1 MSGKSSLSSQQGFTY
16 IGLLLVVAV
25 MGVWLAATANVW
37 HLRVQ
42 REKEKELL
50 FVGQQFRL
58 ALNHYAAASAGSARR
73 FPTRLEDLL
82 LDERFPDK
90 RRHLRRIYAD
100 PMTGRPDWGLVRMA
114 DGQIIGVHSLST
126 DEPVKQAGFA
136 VRDFS
141 FAGKQAYSQWVFLAA
156 VRPGAVTPG
165 RMPDPTPAWVT
176 PASR

>member
-1 MSGKSSLSSQQGFTY
+1 MGATTVIGKNPQARQQGFTY

-50 FVGQQFRL
+50 FVGQQFRQ
-58 ALNHYAAASAGSARR
+58 ALNHYASAGTGGARR
-73 FPTRLEDLL
+73 YPTRLEDLL

-90 RRHLRRIYAD
+90 RRHLRRIYTD
-100 PMTGRPDWGLVRMA
+100 PMTGKPDWGVVRTA

-126 DEPVKQAGFA
+126 DEPVKQSGFA

-141 FAGKQAYSQWVFLAA
+141 FAGKQTYAQWVFFAA
-156 VRPGAVTPG
+156 VRQPLP
-165 RMPDPTPAWVT
+165 PPTT
-176 PASR
+176 HRQ